1 VEPQRRAQHYR
12 EAEAILLRELPV
24 IPLYSGMAH
33 RLVAARVQ
41 GWTDNPGLALPSQY
55 LSLRN

>member
-1 VEPQRRAQHYR
+1 
-12 EAEAILLRELPV
+12 
-24 IPLYSGMAH
+24 MAH

-55 LSLRN
+55 LSLRS